1 MSHGRATRQ
10 LVVVLLPLLVV
21 SCARA
26 TPPDTQPKIP
36 INESLTTATLHGKT
50 LELHLAQPAHA
61 PGTPL
66 VLYASGDGGWFGA
79 AVDMWR
85 QIARDGYATV
95 GFSARAFLKIERPR
109 GSVMNP
115 AQIAREYESLIEQTR
130 RLLGVAADTPVILT
144 GWSRGAAFAVLV
156 GSEPPLAK
164 DVLGV
169 VAIGLA
175 EDEDLLINGAEDET
189 DDGPVPGTAR
199 ARPFDNYARIAELQ
213 QPCAVIQATHDNYFP
228 ADSARRRFGSDTPHR
243 RFYAIE
249 ATNHR
254 FSHGTARFY
263 EALRDSLHW
272 IASGNPAA
280 SSGG

>member
-1 MSHGRATRQ
+1 MNRSRTTQ
-10 LVVVLLPLLVV
+10 QIVIVLLPLLVV
-21 SCARA
+21 SCAHA
-26 TPPDTQPKIP
+26 TAPNTHPTIP
-36 INESLTTATLHGKT
+36 IHETSSTATLHGKA
-50 LELHLAQPAHA
+50 LELHLAQPPHA

-85 QIARDGYATV
+85 QIARDGYVTV

-130 RLLGVAADTPVILT
+130 RLLGLAADTPVILT

-156 GSEPPLAK
+156 GSEPALEK
-164 DVLGV
+164 SVLGV

-189 DDGPVPGTAR
+189 DDGPVPGR
-199 ARPFDNYARIAELQ
+199 KRRRGFDNYARIADLQ
-213 QPCAVIQATHDNYFP
+213 QRCAVIQATHDNYFP
-228 ADSARRRFGSDTPHR
+228 ADNARQRFGSDTPQR

-254 FSHGTARFY
+254 FSHGTEGFH
-263 EALRDSLHW
+263 EALRDALQW
-272 IASGNPAA
+272 VAGGTLAR
-280 SSGG
+280 SGGG

>member
-1 MSHGRATRQ
+1 MATKSSVDQ
-10 LVVVLLPLLVV
+10 LNSFLRGELSAVEAYRIAVEKFDAV
-21 SCARA
+21 S
-26 TPPDTQPKIP
+26 P
-36 INESLTTATLHGKT
+36 
-50 LELHLAQPAHA
+50 
-61 PGTPL
+61 
-66 VLYASGDGGWFGA
+66 
-79 AVDMWR
+79 
-85 QIARDGYATV
+85 
-95 GFSARAFLKIERPR
+95 
-109 GSVMNP
+109 
-115 AQIAREYESLIEQTR
+115 TR
-130 RLLGVAADTPVILT
+130 RLI
-144 GWSRGAAFAVLV
+144 VLI
-156 GSEPPLAK
+156 
-164 DVLGV
+164 LGV

-228 ADSARRRFGSDTPHR
+228 AASARRRFGSDTPHR

-280 SSGG
+280 SAGG

>member
-1 MSHGRATRQ
+1 MSARGAARY
-10 LVVVLLPLLVV
+10 LVSLLVSGLAV
-21 SCARA
+21 SCAHA
-26 TPPDTQPKIP
+26 IPPDTHPTVAIS
-36 INESLTTATLHGKT
+36 ETRTTATLHGKT

-61 PGTPL
+61 EGPL

-85 QIARDGYATV
+85 QIARDGYVTV

-115 AQIAREYESLIEQTR
+115 AQIAREYESLIDQTR
-130 RLLGVAADTPVILT
+130 RVLKMPAETPVILT

-156 GSEPPLAK
+156 GSEPLPRNN
-164 DVLGV
+164 VLGV

-189 DDGPVPGTAR
+189 DDGSAPVGKHAG
-199 ARPFDNYARIAELQ
+199 AFDNYTRIAQLSQ
-213 QPCAVIQATHDNYFP
+213 RCAVIQATHDNYFP
-228 ADSARRRFGSDTPHR
+228 ADSARRRFGSDTPQR
-243 RFYAIE
+243 RFYAID

-254 FSHGTARFY
+254 FSHGTVPFY
-263 EALRDSLHW
+263 EALRNSLQW
-272 IASGNPAA
+272 IAGSNLALQPP
-280 SSGG
+280 SW